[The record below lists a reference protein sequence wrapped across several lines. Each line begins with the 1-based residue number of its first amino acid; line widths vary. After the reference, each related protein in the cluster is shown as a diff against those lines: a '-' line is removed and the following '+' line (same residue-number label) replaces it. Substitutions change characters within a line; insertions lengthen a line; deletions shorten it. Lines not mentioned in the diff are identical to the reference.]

1 MMMTNE
7 ETETAAAT
15 GTTAASANAGGGMT
29 TADRTATGGE
39 NGTEGGRGIVTAVD
53 KTIF

>member
-1 MMMTNE
+1 MTNE

-29 TADRTATGGE
+29 TADRTATD
-39 NGTEGGRGIVTAVD
+39 GGRGIVTAVD